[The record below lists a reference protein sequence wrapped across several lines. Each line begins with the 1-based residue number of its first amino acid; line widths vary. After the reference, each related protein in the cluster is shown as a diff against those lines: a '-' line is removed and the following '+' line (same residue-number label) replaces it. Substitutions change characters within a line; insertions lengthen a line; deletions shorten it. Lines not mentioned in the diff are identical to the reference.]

1 MSKFKG
7 IPATPVGDGIPFGL
21 NQFMESLRNN
31 VEVLTRQ
38 GVLKG
43 GVTINPPKTPE
54 VQSLSYRG
62 DGYQVPEVGN
72 IPTLED
78 VVELSRDVQKLASD
92 VYYIM
97 QYLDLL
103 VKQLKE

>member
-7 IPATPVGDGIPFGL
+7 VPPTPVGDGIPFGL

-54 VQSLSYRG
+54 VQSLSYEG
-62 DGYQVPEVGN
+62 LAYTIEDAQVPAFS
-72 IPTLED
+72 D
-78 VVELSRDVQKLASD
+78 VVKLAQDVQKLASD

-97 QYLDLL
+97 QYLDVL
-103 VKQLKE
+103 VKQLKD